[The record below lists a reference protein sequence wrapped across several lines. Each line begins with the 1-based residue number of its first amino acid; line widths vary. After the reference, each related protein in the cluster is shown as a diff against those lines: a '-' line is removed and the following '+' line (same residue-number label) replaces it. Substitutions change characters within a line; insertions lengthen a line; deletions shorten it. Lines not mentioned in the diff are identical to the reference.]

1 MAGIVLALLVKWS
14 SWEKII
20 RRGENTITGD
30 MLGDE
35 LSLAYFDA
43 SGVTQL
49 DTAPT
54 LPGNYWVLVDIYEKG
69 NDVAIMSKMA
79 NFQIRIK
86 KTSVTN
92 NNSSYYA
99 DACSYYNNKTILVT
113 GEGFTEDEQEEF
125 EAIQMTFFISL
136 LSVYERVILP
146 SLTVD

>member
-49 DTAPT
+49 DQ
-54 LPGNYWVLVDIYEKG
+54 LQLFLEI
-69 NDVAIMSKMA
+69 
-79 NFQIRIK
+79 
-86 KTSVTN
+86 
-92 NNSSYYA
+92 
-99 DACSYYNNKTILVT
+99 T
-113 GEGFTEDEQEEF
+113 GFW
-125 EAIQMTFFISL
+125 
-136 LSVYERVILP
+136 
-146 SLTVD
+146 